1 VKAVASLGVNDAV
14 RMVDPLAAG
23 NQLHFA
29 TKGVTSAVASA
40 SHPLITTPAAE
51 NLILPCAL
59 AVPEIT
65 AGSRPNTAFPPE
77 STNVGVVAAKAGTV
91 LINAPPISIVVP
103 IAMLEINRFISTP
116 FLT

>member
-59 AVPEIT
+59 AVPEIKT
-65 AGSRPNTAFPPE
+65 KYRVSAGKYQRWCGCSKSRHGAN
-77 STNVGVVAAKAGTV
+77 
-91 LINAPPISIVVP
+91 
-103 IAMLEINRFISTP
+103 
-116 FLT
+116 